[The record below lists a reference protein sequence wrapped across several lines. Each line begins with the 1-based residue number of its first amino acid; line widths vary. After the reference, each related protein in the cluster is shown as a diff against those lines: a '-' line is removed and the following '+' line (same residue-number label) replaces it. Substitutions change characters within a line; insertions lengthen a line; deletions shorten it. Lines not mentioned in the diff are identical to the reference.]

1 MIKQLP
7 LNFSMEKYGLK
18 VRLANE
24 DDTEFILSLRTDKE
38 LAKFIHQTDYD
49 VQKHLDWFKRYR
61 LREAEGRDYYF
72 IYYKDDKPIGTNR
85 IYNIFEY
92 YGTIGSWLCSPDNEI
107 EVSMATHFF
116 LHDIIFEEIGLDF
129 TVFDVRKGNK
139 HVWKLHQQTGAKKI
153 GESEIDY
160 YFVTT
165 KTEYQKRRNNLLE
178 ILNLK

>member
-1 MIKQLP
+1 MIKKVP
-7 LNFSMEKYGLK
+7 LDFSMEKGGLK
-18 VRLANE
+18 VRLATE
-24 DDTEFILSLRTDKE
+24 ADTEYILSLRADKE
-38 LAKFIHQTDYD
+38 LTKFIHQTDND
-49 VQKHLDWFKRYR
+49 AQKHLEWFKNYR
-61 LREAEGRDYYF
+61 KREAEGRDYYF
-72 IYYKDDKPIGTNR
+72 IYFKDDKPVGLNR

-139 HVWKLHQQTGAKKI
+139 HVWKLHKQTGAQQI
-153 GESEIDY
+153 GESDIDY

-165 KTEYQKRRNNLLE
+165 KAEYLKRRDNLLE